1 MKKIK
6 AGMFV
11 AFNTLADATWFEVVS
26 VDGFRMEVR
35 EEGMVDGRH
44 YASQPSDT
52 SLVKQVRK

>member
-6 AGMFV
+6 VGMFV
-11 AFNTLADATWFEVVS
+11 AFNTLADAVWFEVMK

-35 EEGMVDGRH
+35 QEGVVDGRH
-44 YASQPSDT
+44 YASHESDT